1 MTSLERIH
9 LAQELHDGIAQDLV
23 AIGYSLD
30 ALLAKPDASTASKR
44 EIRRL
49 RFLISTII
57 EKVRDEMFDLRNT
70 PASTFAH
77 DIELQAQSLL
87 IPFTLEQ
94 SQYTSMWVDT
104 DLRRIQI
111 HKIVREIFR
120 NIAEHSKASN
130 VSVILKST
138 SQNFTLIV
146 SDDGIGGVSEANFG
160 MGLLGAFERAVATG
174 TTISYSSD
182 LSGTTFTVESSYD
195 Q

>member
-23 AIGYSLD
+23 AIAYSLD
-30 ALLAKPDASTASKR
+30 ALLAMPDASTASKR

-49 RFLISTII
+49 RFLISAII

-94 SQYTSMWVDT
+94 GLYTSTWIDT

-120 NIAEHSKASN
+120 NIAEPSKASN
-130 VSVILKST
+130 VSVNLKST
-138 SQNFTLIV
+138 SQDFTLIV
-146 SDDGIGGVSEANFG
+146 SDDGVGGVSEANFG

-174 TTISYSSD
+174 TRIGYTSD
-182 LSGTTFTVESSYD
+182 TSGTTFTVESSHD